1 MAGGAPFTNLDPPTA
16 ADLQRSGF
24 DLHELDQAMEHLLT
38 YICINLIPNFP
49 VPDDRRLTALPA
61 PDGLD
66 RISRLPSP
74 DAARTAALS
83 SRWRTIWRSA
93 QPDLIDAHLRPDD
106 YFWPPAPAN
115 SPAITATVS
124 RILEAHPGPFRRVHL
139 VCSHMNGYQPQLA
152 RWLQLLAAKG
162 VQDLVLVNRP
172 WPCDVPLPG
181 ALFAVNTLVRLYI
194 GLWKLPDT
202 ARLGRYRTFPHLR
215 ELGICCVVMGEGDV
229 DSIVARCPVLEI
241 LSIQGSSKGL
251 RLRLVS
257 QSLRCVQI
265 CSSVVENIAVVKAP
279 SLERL
284 ILHGC
289 RDMPFGLSSRVRI
302 LDAPKLRAL
311 GVLEPTNHVLEIGD
325 KIIRAGIKTNTSTI
339 LTSVKILSLN
349 VRFGVRS
356 EAEMVPTFLKCFPNV
371 KRLHIMNGRNYTVPN
386 IFHLG
391 VSNDNISGLATVLQL
406 LQLMPFRASR
416 SPMFR
421 VTTNVAGPLLLLKF
435 FFCTIWAA
443 EPTSTTRARV
453 SFALA
458 FSSTSRD
465 PMRSET
471 ENSCLLCFREV
482 AKVPHEGG
490 SLAMMPPATNLS
502 GSRSPSGLPLVA
514 A

>member
-371 KRLHIMNGRNYTVPN
+371 KRLHIM
-386 IFHLG
+386 
-391 VSNDNISGLATVLQL
+391 SAKCKQSSGTL
-406 LQLMPFRASR
+406 
-416 SPMFR
+416 
-421 VTTNVAGPLLLLKF
+421 NLKF
-435 FFCTIWAA
+435 KEVPVEDAM
-443 EPTSTTRARV
+443 SRV
-453 SFALA
+453 EEMYLRDFRGDEGEVAFLKVLFKSAYELETAFVTMANPSFTPFSEDDA
-458 FSSTSRD
+458 FSKVRSVSDARSIRCRVVVLSSTG
-465 PMRSET
+465 P
-471 ENSCLLCFREV
+471 
-482 AKVPHEGG
+482 EGG
-490 SLAMMPPATNLS
+490 KAWSFKRGIDFSIEDFHTTYHHEEFKLI
-502 GSRSPSGLPLVA
+502 GISR
-514 A
+514 